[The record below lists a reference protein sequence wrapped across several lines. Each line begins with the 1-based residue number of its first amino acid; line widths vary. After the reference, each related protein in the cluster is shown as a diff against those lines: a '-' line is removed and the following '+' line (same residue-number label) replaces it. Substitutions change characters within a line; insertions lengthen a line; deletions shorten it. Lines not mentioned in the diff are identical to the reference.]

1 MVRQSYMDSK
11 PLHIAS
17 PDQSVFR
24 VMSADAFRSSSSTD
38 IQLLFAKQHIVV
50 YGLHVEAMQF
60 DQYGMQTLTMPS
72 KHFTVQGIWACL
84 NC

>member
-1 MVRQSYMDSK
+1 MVRQNYVDSK

-24 VMSADAFRSSSSTD
+24 VVSVDAFRSSSSAD
-38 IQLLFAKQHIVV
+38 IQLLFSKQHIIV

-60 DQYGMQTLTMPS
+60 DQHGMQTLTMPS
-72 KHFTVQGIWACL
+72 KHFTVQGIWACQ